1 MFFSGWC
8 PWLVVSVRTWRGS
21 DFAVERDQRRTVC
34 GFGRD
39 RITQR
44 VGEHRDEV
52 FNDLFCL
59 LTRELLFYA
68 CRKFERDK
76 VPGVDGVTVSQYEE
90 TLRTNLLDHLEARL
104 HRGACGTQLS
114 LRREI
119 SKGNGKT
126 RPLGIA
132 SAEDKII
139 QRAIV
144 MALEP

>member
-1 MFFSGWC
+1 MTSLSNGY
-8 PWLVVSVRTWRGS
+8 
-21 DFAVERDQRRTVC
+21 QRRAVC
-34 GFGRD
+34 GLGRS

-76 VPGVDGVTVSQYEE
+76 VPGVDIVTVSQYEE
-90 TLRTNLLDHLEARL
+90 TLRTNLLDLEARL
-104 HRGACGTQLS
+104 HRGACGTQPS

-126 RPLGIA
+126 RPPGIA
-132 SAEDKII
+132 SAEDKIV

-144 MALEP
+144 MALKP